1 MVITLDNVEID
12 EKHFEF
18 LSLGTK
24 GGSSSIMHNVISSGG
39 VGIGKLSVSSSSLKV
54 FLDSY

>member
-1 MVITLDNVEID
+1 MILDNVEID

-18 LSLGTK
+18 LYLGTK

-54 FLDSY
+54 SLDSY